1 MTIAREIIA
10 PVDRKLLIAELTTER
25 FLRSTNNG
33 GNFIYSVNAHN
44 SPHVLQEIGRLRE
57 ITFRAAGG
65 GTGLDCDLDHFDTD
79 LACYEQLIV
88 WSPEDQ
94 EIMGGY
100 RYIHCGK
107 STLGSNG
114 HPDLATAEIFRFSE
128 DFIHNYLPHTI
139 ELGRSF
145 VQPKY
150 QPRPENR
157 KGLFTLDNLWDG
169 LGAIHVDHPDVKW
182 FFGKV
187 TMYRH
192 YNAEAR
198 DMILSFMNHYFPD
211 QENLVVPLYP
221 LPITHDMTSFLNEIK
236 DLDYKEGHRILNQRV
251 RALGENIPPLVNAYM
266 NLSPTM
272 RNFGTS
278 SNPHFGDVEE
288 TGILVT
294 LADIY
299 LSKKERHISSY
310 QKGN

>member
-1 MTIAREIIA
+1 
-10 PVDRKLLIAELTTER
+10 
-25 FLRSTNNG
+25 
-33 GNFIYSVNAHN
+33 
-44 SPHVLQEIGRLRE
+44 
-57 ITFRAAGG
+57 
-65 GTGLDCDLDHFDTD
+65 
-79 LACYEQLIV
+79 
-88 WSPEDQ
+88 
-94 EIMGGY
+94 
-100 RYIHCGK
+100 
-107 STLGSNG
+107 
-114 HPDLATAEIFRFSE
+114 
-128 DFIHNYLPHTI
+128 
-139 ELGRSF
+139 
-145 VQPKY
+145 
-150 QPRPENR
+150 
-157 KGLFTLDNLWDG
+157 GLFTLDNLWDG

-278 SNPHFGDVEE
+278 S
-288 TGILVT
+288 
-294 LADIY
+294 
-299 LSKKERHISSY
+299 
-310 QKGN
+310 

>member
-1 MTIAREIIA
+1 MKTEEEIIA
-10 PVDRKLLIAELTTER
+10 PVGKDLLLKELTTER

-33 GNFIYSVNAHN
+33 GNHIYSVNAHN
-44 SPHVLQEIGRLRE
+44 APNVLREIGRLRE
-57 ITFRAAGG
+57 ITFRDAGG
-65 GTGLDCDLDHFDTD
+65 GTGLDCDLDHFDTG
-79 LACYEQLIV
+79 AVCYEQLIV
-88 WSPEDQ
+88 WSPEDE

-100 RYIHCGK
+100 RYIHCNRVMMNEAGQ
-107 STLGSNG
+107 
-114 HPDLATAEIFRFSE
+114 PDLATSEIFRFSNH
-128 DFIHNYLPHTI
+128 FIEHYLPYTI

-169 LGAIHVDHPDVKW
+169 LGAIHVDNPDVKW

-192 YNAEAR
+192 FNQEAR
-198 DMILSFMNHYFPD
+198 DLILTFMNHYFPD
-211 QENLVVPLYP
+211 PDRLVVPIYP
-221 LPITHDMTSFLNEIK
+221 MPVKHEMKGFVNEIEK
-236 DLDYKEGHRILNQRV
+236 LGYKEGHKILNQQV

-278 SNPHFGDVEE
+278 LNPHFGDVEE

-294 LADIY
+294 LSDIY
-299 LSKKERHISSY
+299 PSKKERHISSY
-310 QKGN
+310 QKGQ